1 MATWS
6 LSAAT
11 GNWVKRCGGYHFL
24 ARKRQGSLRS
34 SHTGQNLFSAQHYYH
49 SFSHLSSCQREK
61 QDTQGPPIS
70 SMVVRPSTQDL
81 WGYRFKRYLS
91 LTSVGYLPAQRLPT
105 SFSFFLT
112 HVLKSATDS
121 IGSSS
126 LGQVAGQ
133 TKVCQFQMTYKR

>member
-1 MATWS
+1 MVSFRSKNKARS
-6 LSAAT
+6 PK
-11 GNWVKRCGGYHFL
+11 VFL
-24 ARKRQGSLRS
+24 LPTTEQGSSLLCPAS
-34 SHTGQNLFSAQHYYH
+34 LP
-49 SFSHLSSCQREK
+49 FSHLSSCQREK

-91 LTSVGYLPAQRLPT
+91 LTSVGYTAQFLPT
-105 SFSFFLT
+105 SFSLSLT
-112 HVLKSATDS
+112 HVLKSATNS
-121 IGSSS
+121 IGSNS